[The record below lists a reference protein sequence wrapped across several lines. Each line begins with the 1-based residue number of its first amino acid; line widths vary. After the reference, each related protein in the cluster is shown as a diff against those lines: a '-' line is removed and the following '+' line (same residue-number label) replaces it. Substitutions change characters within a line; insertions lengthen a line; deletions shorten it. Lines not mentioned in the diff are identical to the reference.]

1 MNEKIRIPDLEGL
14 MNRHTPQFDSSIF
27 DNYKEANRLIII
39 GNGFDLAHG
48 LKTSFK
54 DFIEDY
60 SYKILSKIKRNLH
73 YEDDLISITSHV
85 YFSDLNIN
93 LETLEKSKVYEK
105 FMDVKK
111 RDRITV
117 ERQSEFLKS
126 IFHSIEEKSW
136 VDIELVFFEFLRIAS
151 KTNDSK
157 KITKVNSDLESLKK
171 KLNHYLKEE
180 IQRVE
185 LIVSDGLFKQFT
197 QNISINETIP
207 NTIRKNLI
215 PKGICVLNFNYTSL
229 PLKYL
234 EKIRVINPI
243 YIPIH
248 GELYGDDITKQG
260 IVFGYGDELDKDYLE
275 FENLNNDVLF
285 EHIKSFK
292 YLHFDHYRKML
303 EFINNGP
310 FQVHLYGHSCGLS
323 DRTLL
328 NTIFENEN
336 CISIKNF
343 YYSNNGKDD
352 YEQKSY
358 AIARHFKNKADLR
371 AKVVNK
377 TKCEPMVQPKDEK

>member
-1 MNEKIRIPDLEGL
+1 MMNYDLPG
-14 MNRHTPQFDSSIF
+14 MHGVGSSSSI
-27 DNYKEANRLIII
+27 NLNWEYSEVNRLIII

-60 SYKILSKIKRNLH
+60 SHKILTEIKGKLH

-85 YFSDLNIN
+85 YFQDLNIN
-93 LETLEKSKVYEK
+93 LNTLEKSEVYKK
-105 FMDVKK
+105 FMDLIR

-117 ERQSEFLKS
+117 ERQSDFLKTL
-126 IFHSIEEKSW
+126 FHSIKEKSW
-136 VDIELVFFEFLRIAS
+136 VDIELVFFEFLREAS
-151 KTNDSK
+151 KTKDSIRIA
-157 KITKVNSDLESLKK
+157 KINSDLESLKK
-171 KLNHYLKEE
+171 KLKQYLKEE
-180 IQRVE
+180 IHRTEV
-185 LIVSDGLFKQFT
+185 IKSDRLFKQLT
-197 QNISINETIP
+197 QNISINETVP
-207 NTIRKNLI
+207 NTIRENLF
-215 PKGICVLNFNYTSL
+215 PKAICVLNFNYTSL

-234 EKIRVINPI
+234 ENISAIKPI
-243 YIPIH
+243 YLPIH
-248 GELYGDDITKQG
+248 GELDGDDITTQG
-260 IVFGYGDELDKDYLE
+260 LVFGYGDELDKDYLE
-275 FENLNNDVLF
+275 FENLNNDALF

-343 YYSNNGKDD
+343 YYSKNGKDD

-358 AIARHFKNKADLR
+358 AIARHFKSKADLR

-377 TKCEPMVQPKDEK
+377 TKCEPMVQPKDEG